1 VRQDFTVLATLT
13 PLVKMK
19 IVLTMFKSIGVM
31 QRKVTDVQDF
41 CLVYFM
47 ADLVFFV
54 PVKKMKGENR
64 KQEQSREEE
73 PCHLR

>member
-1 VRQDFTVLATLT
+1 
-13 PLVKMK
+13 MK

-73 PCHLR
+73 PCRLR